1 MSQTWVWFLG
11 WEDALEQEMATQS
24 SILAWK
30 FHGQRRLVGNSP
42 WNQIT
47 KSRTWLNTFTHT
59 HTHRHTSEATTR
71 IGLDLSWCRQWS
83 DLRDQWENSWEN
95 AMLSGIWF
103 SVGKRKEFWLECKM
117 NIVGRG
123 MSAHF
128 QTLAKENYQWH
139 LWGCTEGMAGIGA
152 RIPEHYLST
161 LNRLVKHWSRKL
173 CKGLLYYQSFDPQKK
188 FLMQKLREEV
198 SKESRKKSVS
208 RIKHRVRGVDLMSNC
223 PSAAFGWLITELTKE
238 KVFIR
243 SWGLEGD

>member
-1 MSQTWVWFLG
+1 MCLHTY
-11 WEDALEQEMATQS
+11 
-24 SILAWK
+24 
-30 FHGQRRLVGNSP
+30 
-42 WNQIT
+42 
-47 KSRTWLNTFTHT
+47 THT
-59 HTHRHTSEATTR
+59 QTHIWGNNQDKARSLLMQTMIRPQASGASE
-71 IGLDLSWCRQWS
+71 
-83 DLRDQWENSWEN
+83 WENSWEN
-95 AMLSGIWF
+95 SMLSGIWF

-139 LWGCTEGMAGIGA
+139 LWGCTEGLAGIGA
-152 RIPEHYLST
+152 SIPEHYLST
-161 LNRLVKHWSRKL
+161 FNRLGKHWSRKL
-173 CKGLLYYQSFDPQKK
+173 RKGLLYYQSFNPQKK
-188 FLMQKLREEV
+188 FPMQKV

-223 PSAAFGWLITELTKE
+223 PSTAFGWLITELTKE